1 MPDPIESAFQKI
13 VENAKIGC
21 LGCSAE
27 RLSDQLFANIG
38 KRPDIGDQTEA
49 HNEGCR
55 ATIDLAAE
63 GMLAAALAGWNS
75 NCDSAF
81 AELNA
86 EINRLRAHEAL
97 IKEIDRGD
105 WPPKEEDA

>member
-1 MPDPIESAFQKI
+1 MTAQEDLEAACKAIRESAEANCPI
-13 VENAKIGC
+13 CNG
-21 LGCSAE
+21 ST
-27 RLSDQLFANIG
+27 SQLHPFIAAG
-38 KRPDIGDQTEA
+38 RRHT
-49 HNEGCR
+49 CR
-55 ATIDLAAE
+55 VTIDTAAE

-97 IKEIDRGD
+97 IKEIKRGD
-105 WPPKEEDA
+105 WPPKEE